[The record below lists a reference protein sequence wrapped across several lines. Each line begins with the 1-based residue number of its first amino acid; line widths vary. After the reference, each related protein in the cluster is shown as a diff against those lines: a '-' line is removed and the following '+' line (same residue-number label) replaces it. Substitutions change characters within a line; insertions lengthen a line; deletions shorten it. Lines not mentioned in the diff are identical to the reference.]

1 MAERTKS
8 TRVEFREETICT
20 YTDTKFM
27 EMNPHCNKY
36 QYASVVVE
44 EEFNP
49 ITIAQEHNDFVI
61 RRNQAVP
68 QALVPH
74 ASVNPVGTL
83 ASIIPNV
90 GATIFED
97 GVRFDDQG
105 REITNPMLRANQSK
119 LPNMSDAIENVINKR
134 NYRNNLIDLNA
145 GTTDGSIELQDLTAP
160 APTPTNRPLTQA
172 ELAQINDTSVDLDTN
187 LAFITDLYEQRRIN
201 RQQLTEIENLIRD
214 RQDSLNTG
222 GTSGERGTE
231 LSTMR
236 TIDRARAARGSPGQ
250 GSSTDAL
257 PPAADPY
264 PVSQPQVQ
272 PTDLNVSLANAGAP
286 IAAAEFAIELPASL
300 KNLKIPKLPDYSNKT
315 LSRVEIVE
323 QQRIYEIKMDFVMK
337 SINSSY
343 RLSTNEKLMLTKQIE
358 LHQQEV
364 LLRARLGTID
374 FAEAGMFDDFAPF
387 NSEFGGAQ
395 VERTN
400 PIAESI
406 KTELEQIQ
414 LKQKIYNRIRNA
426 PEADRLTLLND
437 MNENSLTHI
446 DMFSQSS
453 GKLIEMNNFK
463 AATAEVMAT
472 MTDIVKVTP
481 PVTQITPSQQTTLA
495 KASRFQKIADTFK
508 NVKAADLGKAFAHN
522 VVGLGLSMVV
532 AHYAGDAQAFKNITD
547 IYQRG
552 AAIGATVG
560 VVGALPQVVM
570 RFMMIAATKAT
581 IQAGETAA
589 MATTR
594 ALVRGSITSITE
606 IAMGGIIGAA
616 LVPLDMLFQDYLI
629 KNGFTHAGAGAL
641 SGATM
646 ALTGTV
652 ASLAIGAAVES
663 VAAGALTAG
672 AALAP
677 ASLGLS
683 VLVALGT
690 VAFAAIVG
698 AVMGDQ
704 ADRQQREDRNRIN
717 ANRRKIIQ
725 NLPLFN
731 YDVIATIQA
740 MERKVYGRL
749 ATDEESDSD
758 FGDYRTDMKPFIEM
772 LQEKFQGM
780 TFEHSNG
787 PLPELNERERTI
799 QEYMR
804 KDLLWTM
811 KELADNDGNTSVG
824 ESIAALPD
832 YGRLTKEE
840 EDYLTK
846 NTNGTW
852 FNDSYLSAQ
861 IQYEELKYAQ
871 KRSAEA
877 QPILYRHWNDTH
889 SLQNDPELMRWAMRD
904 PSFLPRF
911 TQARMFDAQRIIM
924 ENFQNNGVLYDAN
937 SPDILAM
944 ANIRDPYLPAEVVI
958 AEDHTFKA
966 MFETYTTNMTTTA
979 DQMNITVNQL
989 LTLQN
994 APDNRR
1000 ERMYLGFQYQTL
1012 RDNTLTRDEMDAL
1025 AANDATNRDIIAQGF
1040 YSRDDFI
1047 LANTP
1052 PEDYNTWDPFSSQVY
1067 QAQLSGMTLTQYL
1080 DYMHLLGQGDR
1091 GDFNNLPEYSPQ
1103 QIEIQRQQDRLAF
1116 ERQIELTGHSREF
1129 VYNET
1134 THTFDAYDLDP
1145 TSSNYGNSI
1154 DGRARGRQLQAD
1166 AYLPKG
1172 FVESENNYHTMVH
1185 GMNEENQKAYDEY
1198 NMSLLS
1204 ELELHS
1210 LEYAR
1215 QVERY
1220 NDYQFIHGS
1229 SEFLFFDVE
1238 AEYNARRL
1246 TYTPISDDPYITK
1259 PEKNRKPDKI
1269 DPYDT
1274 RTGKPPRLTVDDN
1287 IEGLLDDENKALAY
1301 EQIDK
1306 QTFETGRELSDNER
1320 QYIFKQAFNKQ
1331 YYESAEE
1338 QRYWNERSSMMQR
1351 LNMANTGLRD
1361 DATDAERAENMHMDL
1376 ATYYEWIGTL
1386 PRNNE
1391 IFLKPDEHKD
1401 KLDEEVEEALLKL
1414 TASGIESDDREE
1426 ERMINAERS
1435 ALRGDNGV
1443 FDNMLTGSYD
1453 TNIDIGG
1460 GGGGYGGGGG
1470 GGNEH
1475 DDYYNP

>member
-8 TRVEFREETICT
+8 TRVEFREETVCT
-20 YTDTKFM
+20 YTDSKFM

-36 QYASVVVE
+36 QYASVVEE

-49 ITIAQEHNDFVI
+49 ITISQEHNDFVI
-61 RRNQAVP
+61 RRNQAIP

-83 ASIIPNV
+83 SSIIPHV
-90 GATIFED
+90 DATIFED

-145 GTTDGSIELQDLTAP
+145 GTTDGSVALQDLATAP

-201 RQQLTEIENLIRD
+201 RQQMTEIQDLIRD

-250 GSSTDAL
+250 GSSNDAL

-264 PVSQPQVQ
+264 PVTQPQVQ

-315 LSRVEIVE
+315 LSRVDIVE
-323 QQRIYEIKMDFVMK
+323 QQRIYDIKMDFVMK

-343 RLSTNEKLMLTKQIE
+343 RLSANEKLMLTKQIE

-364 LLRARLGTID
+364 LLRSRLGSID

-395 VERTN
+395 MERTN
-400 PIAESI
+400 PVADSI
-406 KTELEQIQ
+406 KIELEQIQ
-414 LKQKIYNRIRNA
+414 LKQKIYNEIRKA
-426 PEADRLTLLND
+426 PEADRLSLIND
-437 MNENSLTHI
+437 MNENSLVHV
-446 DMFSQSS
+446 DMFSQTS

-472 MTDIVKVTP
+472 MVDIVKVTP

-522 VVGLGLSMVV
+522 VVGLGLSMLV

-704 ADRQQREDRNRIN
+704 ADRQQREERNRIN

-787 PLPELNERERTI
+787 PLPELNEREKNI

-852 FNDSYLSAQ
+852 FTDSYLSAQ

-871 KRSAEA
+871 KKSAEA
-877 QPILYRHWNDTH
+877 QPILYQHWNNTH

-937 SPDILAM
+937 SPDVIAM
-944 ANIRDPYLPAEVVI
+944 ANIRDPYLGAEVVI

-966 MFETYTTNMTTTA
+966 MFETYTTNMTNSA
-979 DQMNITVNQL
+979 NEMNITVNQL

-1025 AANDATNRDIIAQGF
+1025 AANDATNRDIISQGF

-1047 LANTP
+1047 LANTT

-1116 ERQIELTGHSREF
+1116 ERQIQLTGHSREF

-1154 DGRARGRQLQAD
+1154 DGRARGRQLGAD
-1166 AYLPKG
+1166 AYLPQG

-1204 ELELHS
+1204 ELQLHS
-1210 LEYAR
+1210 LEYDR
-1215 QVERY
+1215 QVAQY
-1220 NDYQFIHGS
+1220 NDYQFIHGR

-1246 TYTPISDDPYITK
+1246 TYNPISDDPYITK
-1259 PEKNRKPDKI
+1259 PDKNRKPDKI

-1287 IEGLLDDENKALAY
+1287 IEGLLDDGNKALAY

-1306 QTFETGRELSDNER
+1306 QTLETGRELSYNER

-1361 DATDAERAENMHMDL
+1361 NATDAERAENMHMDL

-1386 PRNNE
+1386 PRNDE

-1401 KLDEEVEEALLKL
+1401 ELDEEVEEALLKL
-1414 TASGIESDDREE
+1414 TAPGIESDDREE
-1426 ERMINAERS
+1426 ERMINADRS
-1435 ALRGDNGV
+1435 AARGDDGV
-1443 FDNMLTGSYD
+1443 FDGMLTGSYD
-1453 TNIDIGG
+1453 TNIDTG
-1460 GGGGYGGGGG
+1460 GGGGYGGGG

>member
-1 MAERTKS
+1 MGERTKS
-8 TRVEFREETICT
+8 TRVEFREETVCT
-20 YTDTKFM
+20 YTDSKFM

-36 QYASVVVE
+36 QYASVVEE

-49 ITIAQEHNDFVI
+49 ITISQEHNDFVI
-61 RRNQAVP
+61 RRNQAIP

-83 ASIIPNV
+83 SSIIPHV
-90 GATIFED
+90 DATIFED

-119 LPNMSDAIENVINKR
+119 LPNMSDAIQNVINKR

-145 GTTDGSIELQDLTAP
+145 ATTDGTIELQDMVA
-160 APTPTNRPLTQA
+160 TNRPLTHA
-172 ELAQINDTSVDLDTN
+172 EITQIIETSSDSN
-187 LAFITDLYEQRRIN
+187 LAVLNDLYQQRRID
-201 RQQLTEIENLIRD
+201 RQQMTEIQDLIRE
-214 RQDSLNTG
+214 RQQSLNTG
-222 GTSGERGTE
+222 GMAGEQGTE

-236 TIDRARAARGSPGQ
+236 AIDKSRATRGSPGQ
-250 GSSTDAL
+250 GSSN
-257 PPAADPY
+257 DPIA
-264 PVSQPQVQ
+264 PTVE
-272 PTDLNVSLANAGAP
+272 PTDLNVRLTNAGVS
-286 IAAAEFAIELPASL
+286 IAAAEFAIELPPSL

-315 LSRVEIVE
+315 LTRVEIVE
-323 QQRIYEIKMDFVMK
+323 QQRIYEIKMDFVTK

-343 RLSTNEKLMLTKQIE
+343 RLSANEKLMLTKQIE

-364 LLRARLGTID
+364 LLRSRLGSID
-374 FAEAGMFDDFAPF
+374 FAEAGMFDDFTPF

-395 VERTN
+395 IERTN
-400 PIAESI
+400 PVADSI
-406 KTELEQIQ
+406 KIELEQIQ
-414 LKQKIYNRIRNA
+414 LKQKIYNEIRKA
-426 PEADRLTLLND
+426 PEADRLSLIND
-437 MNENSLTHI
+437 MNENSLVHV
-446 DMFSQSS
+446 DMFSQTS

-472 MTDIVKVTP
+472 MVDIVKVTP
-481 PVTQITPSQQTTLA
+481 PVIQITPAQQTTLA
-495 KASRFQKIADTFK
+495 KASRFQKIAETFK
-508 NVKAADLGKAFAHN
+508 GVKAADLGKAFAHN
-522 VVGLGLSMVV
+522 VVGLGLSMLV

-570 RFMMIAATKAT
+570 RFLMIAATKAT
-581 IQAGETAA
+581 IQAGETVA

-698 AVMGDQ
+698 TVMGDQ
-704 ADRQQREDRNRIN
+704 ADRQQREERNRIN

-731 YDVIATIQA
+731 YDVIATIQG

-780 TFEHSNG
+780 TFEHNNG
-787 PLPELNERERTI
+787 PLPELNEREEDI

-840 EDYLTK
+840 EDFLTK

-852 FNDSYLSAQ
+852 FTDSYLSAQ
-861 IQYEELKYAQ
+861 IQYEELKFAQ
-871 KRSAEA
+871 KKSAEV
-877 QPILYRHWNDTH
+877 QPILYRHWNETH
-889 SLQNDPELMRWAMRD
+889 SLQNDPELMKWAMRD
-904 PSFLPRF
+904 PSFLSRF

-937 SPDILAM
+937 SPDIIAI
-944 ANIRDPYLPAEVVI
+944 ANVRDPYLGAEVVI

-966 MFETYTTNMTTTA
+966 MFETYTTNMTTSA
-979 DQMNITVNQL
+979 NEMNITVNQL

-1025 AANDATNRDIIAQGF
+1025 AANDATNRDIISQGF

-1047 LANTP
+1047 LANTT
-1052 PEDYNTWDPFSSQVY
+1052 PEEYDTWDPFSSQVY

-1116 ERQIELTGHSREF
+1116 ERQIQLTGHSREF

-1134 THTFDAYDLDP
+1134 THTFDAYDLDS
-1145 TSSNYGNSI
+1145 TSSNYGNII

-1166 AYLPKG
+1166 AYLPQG

-1204 ELELHS
+1204 ELELYNIGYS
-1210 LEYAR
+1210 R
-1215 QVERY
+1215 QVAQY
-1220 NDYQFIHGS
+1220 NDYQFIHGR
-1229 SEFLFFDVE
+1229 SEFLYFDVE

-1246 TYTPISDDPYITK
+1246 TYNPISDDPYITK
-1259 PEKNRKPDKI
+1259 PDKNRKPDKI

-1274 RTGKPPRLTVDDN
+1274 KTGKPPRLTVDDN
-1287 IEGLLDDENKALAY
+1287 IEGLLDDGNKALAY

-1306 QTFETGRELSDNER
+1306 QTFETGRELSYNER

-1331 YYESAEE
+1331 YYESSEE

-1361 DATDAERAENMHMDL
+1361 NATDAERAENMHMDL
-1376 ATYYEWIGTL
+1376 ATYYEWMGTL

-1414 TASGIESDDREE
+1414 TAPGIESGEREE

-1435 ALRGDNGV
+1435 ALRGDDGV
-1443 FDNMLTGSYD
+1443 FDGIVMGSYD

-1470 GGNEH
+1470 GNEH
-1475 DDYYNP
+1475 DESGNP

>member
-1 MAERTKS
+1 MPYKVYHGKTGK
-8 TRVEFREETICT
+8 VFNV
-20 YTDTKFM
+20 
-27 EMNPHCNKY
+27 NPR
-36 QYASVVVE
+36 AIGVVV
-44 EEFNP
+44 N
-49 ITIAQEHNDFVI
+49 
-61 RRNQAVP
+61 
-68 QALVPH
+68 
-74 ASVNPVGTL
+74 
-83 ASIIPNV
+83 
-90 GATIFED
+90 
-97 GVRFDDQG
+97 
-105 REITNPMLRANQSK
+105 K
-119 LPNMSDAIENVINKR
+119 L
-134 NYRNNLIDLNA
+134 
-145 GTTDGSIELQDLTAP
+145 
-160 APTPTNRPLTQA
+160 
-172 ELAQINDTSVDLDTN
+172 
-187 LAFITDLYEQRRIN
+187 
-201 RQQLTEIENLIRD
+201 
-214 RQDSLNTG
+214 
-222 GTSGERGTE
+222 
-231 LSTMR
+231 
-236 TIDRARAARGSPGQ
+236 
-250 GSSTDAL
+250 
-257 PPAADPY
+257 
-264 PVSQPQVQ
+264 
-272 PTDLNVSLANAGAP
+272 
-286 IAAAEFAIELPASL
+286 
-300 KNLKIPKLPDYSNKT
+300 
-315 LSRVEIVE
+315 
-323 QQRIYEIKMDFVMK
+323 
-337 SINSSY
+337 
-343 RLSTNEKLMLTKQIE
+343 
-358 LHQQEV
+358 H
-364 LLRARLGTID
+364 
-374 FAEAGMFDDFAPF
+374 
-387 NSEFGGAQ
+387 
-395 VERTN
+395 
-400 PIAESI
+400 
-406 KTELEQIQ
+406 
-414 LKQKIYNRIRNA
+414 
-426 PEADRLTLLND
+426 
-437 MNENSLTHI
+437 
-446 DMFSQSS
+446 
-453 GKLIEMNNFK
+453 
-463 AATAEVMAT
+463 
-472 MTDIVKVTP
+472 
-481 PVTQITPSQQTTLA
+481 
-495 KASRFQKIADTFK
+495 
-508 NVKAADLGKAFAHN
+508 
-522 VVGLGLSMVV
+522 
-532 AHYAGDAQAFKNITD
+532 
-547 IYQRG
+547 
-552 AAIGATVG
+552 
-560 VVGALPQVVM
+560 
-570 RFMMIAATKAT
+570 
-581 IQAGETAA
+581 
-589 MATTR
+589 
-594 ALVRGSITSITE
+594 
-606 IAMGGIIGAA
+606 
-616 LVPLDMLFQDYLI
+616 
-629 KNGFTHAGAGAL
+629 
-641 SGATM
+641 
-646 ALTGTV
+646 
-652 ASLAIGAAVES
+652 
-663 VAAGALTAG
+663 
-672 AALAP
+672 
-677 ASLGLS
+677 
-683 VLVALGT
+683 
-690 VAFAAIVG
+690 
-698 AVMGDQ
+698 
-704 ADRQQREDRNRIN
+704 RNRII

-731 YDVIATIQA
+731 YDVIATIQG

-787 PLPELNERERTI
+787 PLPELNEREENI

-824 ESIAALPD
+824 ESIASLPD

-852 FNDSYLSAQ
+852 FTDSYLSAQ

-871 KRSAEA
+871 KKSAEA
-877 QPILYRHWNDTH
+877 QPILYQHWNNTH

-944 ANIRDPYLPAEVVI
+944 ANIRDPYLGAEVVI

-966 MFETYTTNMTTTA
+966 MFETYTTNMTNSA
-979 DQMNITVNQL
+979 NEMNITVNQL

-1047 LANTP
+1047 LANTT

-1116 ERQIELTGHSREF
+1116 ERQLQLTGHSREF

-1166 AYLPKG
+1166 AYLPQG

-1204 ELELHS
+1204 ELELYNIGYS
-1210 LEYAR
+1210 R
-1215 QVERY
+1215 QVAQY
-1220 NDYQFIHGS
+1220 NDYQFIHGR
-1229 SEFLFFDVE
+1229 SEFLYFDVE

-1246 TYTPISDDPYITK
+1246 TYNPISDDPYITK
-1259 PEKNRKPDKI
+1259 PDKNTKPDKI

-1287 IEGLLDDENKALAY
+1287 IEGLLDDDNKALAY

-1306 QTFETGRELSDNER
+1306 QTLETGRELSHNER

-1331 YYESAEE
+1331 YYESTEE

-1386 PRNNE
+1386 PRNDE
-1391 IFLKPDEHKD
+1391 IFLEPQEHKD

-1414 TASGIESDDREE
+1414 TAPGIESGEREE
-1426 ERMINAERS
+1426 ERMINADRS
-1435 ALRGDNGV
+1435 AVRGDDGV
-1443 FDNMLTGSYD
+1443 FDGIVMGSYD
-1453 TNIDIGG
+1453 TNIDAGAGAGG
-1460 GGGGYGGGGG
+1460 GGYGGGGYGGGGG
-1470 GGNEH
+1470 GNEH
-1475 DDYYNP
+1475 DESGNP

>member
-1 MAERTKS
+1 MGERTKS
-8 TRVEFREETICT
+8 TRVEFREETVCT
-20 YTDTKFM
+20 YTDSKFM

-36 QYASVVVE
+36 QYTSVVVE

-49 ITIAQEHNDFVI
+49 ITISQEHNDFVI

-83 ASIIPNV
+83 SSILPHV
-90 GATIFED
+90 DATIFED

-105 REITNPMLRANQSK
+105 REITNSMLRANQSK
-119 LPNMSDAIENVINKR
+119 IPNMSDAIQNVINKR

-145 GTTDGSIELQDLTAP
+145 ATTDGTVALQDVVAS
-160 APTPTNRPLTQA
+160 NSPLTHA
-172 ELAQINDTSVDLDTN
+172 EITQIIETSSDNN
-187 LAFITDLYEQRRIN
+187 LAVLNDLYQQRRID
-201 RQQLTEIENLIRD
+201 RQQMTEIQDLIRE
-214 RQDSLNTG
+214 RQQSLNTG
-222 GTSGERGTE
+222 GMAGEQGTE
-231 LSTMR
+231 LSTIR

-250 GSSTDAL
+250 GSSNDTMAA
-257 PPAADPY
+257 AADPY
-264 PVSQPQVQ
+264 PATQPQVQ
-272 PTDLNVSLANAGAP
+272 PTDLNVRLTNAGVS

-315 LSRVEIVE
+315 LTRVEIIE
-323 QQRIYEIKMDFVMK
+323 QQRIYEIKMDFVTK

-343 RLSTNEKLMLTKQIE
+343 RLSANEKLMLTKQIE

-364 LLRARLGTID
+364 LLRSRLGSID
-374 FAEAGMFDDFAPF
+374 FAEAGMFDDFTPF

-395 VERTN
+395 MERTN
-400 PIAESI
+400 PVADSI
-406 KTELEQIQ
+406 KIELEQIQ
-414 LKQKIYNRIRNA
+414 LKQKIYNEIRKA
-426 PEADRLTLLND
+426 PEADRLSLIND
-437 MNENSLTHI
+437 MNENSLVHV
-446 DMFSQSS
+446 DMFSQTS
-453 GKLIEMNNFK
+453 GKLIEINNFK

-472 MTDIVKVTP
+472 MVDIVKVTP
-481 PVTQITPSQQTTLA
+481 PVIQITPTQQTTLA

-508 NVKAADLGKAFAHN
+508 GVKAADLGKAFAHN
-522 VVGLGLSMVV
+522 VVGLGLSMLV

-570 RFMMIAATKAT
+570 RFLMIAATKAT
-581 IQAGETAA
+581 IQVGESAA

-629 KNGFTHAGAGAL
+629 KNGFTHAGAGSL

-663 VAAGALTAG
+663 FAAGALTVG
-672 AALAP
+672 AALGP
-677 ASLGLS
+677 ETLGLS

-717 ANRRKIIQ
+717 DNRRKIIQ
-725 NLPLFN
+725 NLPLFG
-731 YDVIATIQA
+731 YDVIATIQG
-740 MERKVYGRL
+740 MEKAVYGRL

-780 TFEHSNG
+780 TFEHTNG
-787 PLPELNERERTI
+787 PLPELNEREKNI

-846 NTNGTW
+846 NTNSTW

-861 IQYEELKYAQ
+861 IQYSEIKFAQ
-871 KRSAEA
+871 VKSAQA
-877 QPILYRHWNDTH
+877 QPILYRHWNETH
-889 SLQNDPELMRWAMRD
+889 SLQNDPELMKWAMRD
-904 PSFLPRF
+904 PSFLSRF

-937 SPDILAM
+937 SPDVIAI
-944 ANIRDPYLPAEVVI
+944 ANIRDPYLKEEVVI

-966 MFETYTTNMTTTA
+966 MFETYTTNMTTSA
-979 DQMNITVNQL
+979 NEMNITIPQL

-994 APDNRR
+994 APDNTR

-1025 AANDATNRDIIAQGF
+1025 AENDATNRDIIAQGF

-1047 LANTP
+1047 LANTT
-1052 PEDYNTWDPFSSQVY
+1052 PEEYDTWDPFGSQVY

-1080 DYMHLLGQGDR
+1080 NYMHLLGEGDR

-1103 QIEIQRQQDRLAF
+1103 QVEIQRQQDRLAF
-1116 ERQIELTGHSREF
+1116 ERQIQLTGHSREF
-1129 VYNET
+1129 IYNET
-1134 THTFDAYDLDP
+1134 THTFDAYDLDS
-1145 TSSNYGNSI
+1145 TSSNYGNII
-1154 DGRARGRQLQAD
+1154 DGRARGRELQAD

-1204 ELELHS
+1204 ELELHR
-1210 LEYAR
+1210 LAYDR
-1215 QVERY
+1215 QVVQY
-1220 NDYQFIHGS
+1220 NDYQFIHGR
-1229 SEFLFFDVE
+1229 SEFLFFDIE

-1246 TYTPISDDPYITK
+1246 TYNPISDDPYITK
-1259 PEKNRKPDKI
+1259 PDKNRKPDKI

-1274 RTGKPPRLTVDDN
+1274 KTGKPPRLTVDDN
-1287 IEGLLDDENKALAY
+1287 IEGLLDDGNKALAY

-1306 QTFETGRELSDNER
+1306 QTLETGRELSYNER

-1331 YYESAEE
+1331 YYESSEE

-1351 LNMANTGLRD
+1351 LNIANTGLRD
-1361 DATDAERAENMHMDL
+1361 DATDGERAENMHMDL
-1376 ATYYEWIGTL
+1376 ATYYEWMGTL

-1414 TASGIESDDREE
+1414 IKPGIESGEREE
-1426 ERMINAERS
+1426 ERMINADRS
-1435 ALRGDNGV
+1435 AVRGDDGV
-1443 FDNMLTGSYD
+1443 FDGIMMGSYD
-1453 TNIDIGG
+1453 TNIDAGDGAGG
-1460 GGGGYGGGGG
+1460 GSGYGGGG

-1475 DDYYNP
+1475 DESGNP